1 MRWRD
6 DRMADGGKTRGQFG
20 ALVTDIGDRDD
31 LPEGGAGQRAH
42 REQTPRSDA
51 VAVYHGAILRDVDA
65 DMQGVR
71 SRQALLEQALL
82 FQFLSRAE
90 KRKRVVAANMN
101 GHFIDGVARSS
112 DIGRAEIALPKVTRM
127 RMAQTPATGD
137 ARKRMARR
145 CFSAATGACR

>member
-1 MRWRD
+1 MRSEFEKTIIPQPRRGRVPAFQERASERQIITVESHMMGRGRGSLPRWR
-6 DRMADGGKTRGQFG
+6 
-20 ALVTDIGDRDD
+20 
-31 LPEGGAGQRAH
+31 
-42 REQTPRSDA
+42 
-51 VAVYHGAILRDVDA
+51 VA
-65 DMQGVR
+65 
-71 SRQALLEQALL
+71 L

-101 GHFIDGVARSS
+101 GHFIDGFARSS